1 MELHVNEHQLR
12 VANLTTTTA
21 EGWKVTTKKGRISGV
36 GVSVSGSGAY
46 ANMVGS
52 FSFEL
57 KRMESSKTY
66 NKMVKEYN
74 ISGGVGGFF
83 AWLGFRSNASTHKK
97 EIQESFKEMAS
108 SEKVKGKV
116 NINMMVSGQYPNVQV
131 DASAYILVLQLTDD
145 QGNTTSVF
153 SNNSPSENTGA
164 QDSNG
169 NNLPDKDNN
178 STIDI

>member
-1 MELHVNEHQLR
+1 MELLANEQQLS
-12 VANLTTTTA
+12 VANGTKTSA

-46 ANMVGS
+46 AKMRGD
-52 FSFEL
+52 FSFTL

-74 ISGGVGGFF
+74 ISGGVRGFF
-83 AWLGFRSNASTHKK
+83 SWIGFGTNASTHKT

-108 SEKVKGKV
+108 SEDVEGTV
-116 NINMMVSGQYPNVQV
+116 DIDMMVSGQYPNVQV
-131 DASAYILVLQLTDD
+131 DASAYILVLQLTDK
-145 QGNTTSVF
+145 QGNETSVF
-153 SNNSPSENTGA
+153 SNNAPADNTGA
-164 QDSNG
+164 QDASG
-169 NNLPDKDNN
+169 NNLPTSDNN

>member
-1 MELHVNEHQLR
+1 MELHAVENQLR
-12 VANLTTTTA
+12 VANETTTSA

-46 ANMVGS
+46 AKMDGS

-57 KRMESSKTY
+57 QRMESSKTY

-74 ISGGVGGFF
+74 ISGGVHGFF
-83 AWLGFRSNASTHKK
+83 SWLGFGANASTHKK

-108 SEKVKGKV
+108 SQKVKGTV
-116 NINMMVSGQYPNVQV
+116 NIDMMVTGQYPNVQV
-131 DASAYILVLQLTDD
+131 DASAYILVLQLTDE
-145 QGNTTSVF
+145 QGNKTSVF
-153 SNNSPSENTGA
+153 SNSSPSENTGA
-164 QDSNG
+164 QDSSG
-169 NNLPDKDNN
+169 NNLPTSDNN